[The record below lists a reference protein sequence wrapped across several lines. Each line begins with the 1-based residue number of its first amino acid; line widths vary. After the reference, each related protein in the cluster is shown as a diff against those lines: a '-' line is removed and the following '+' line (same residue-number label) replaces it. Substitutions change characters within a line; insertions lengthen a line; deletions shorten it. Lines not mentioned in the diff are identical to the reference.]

1 MSLDVTDSNARFIDD
16 AGIGYAVDGEGCAGR
31 ISSVR
36 RAATAA

>member
-1 MSLDVTDSNARFIDD
+1 MSLDVTDLNARFIDN
-16 AGIGYAVDGEGCAGR
+16 ARIGYAVDGEGYAGR